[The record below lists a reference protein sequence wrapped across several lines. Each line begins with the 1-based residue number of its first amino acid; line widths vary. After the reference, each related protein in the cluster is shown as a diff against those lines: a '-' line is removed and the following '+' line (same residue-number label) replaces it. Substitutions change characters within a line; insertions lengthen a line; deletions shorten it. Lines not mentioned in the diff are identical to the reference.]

1 MTGYDISFYGSHNA
15 AYAISK
21 NGKIIEVLEVE
32 RLVNEK
38 NCGIAQY
45 KTVKPV
51 DILYLSKYFAEYIT
65 KKFGIKSFDICYYQ
79 NTDVIIDEV
88 TYKLH

>member
-21 NGKIIEVLEVE
+21 DGKIIEVLEIE
-32 RLVNEK
+32 RLVNDK

-45 KTVKPV
+45 
-51 DILYLSKYFAEYIT
+51 LSLIH
-65 KKFGIKSFDICYYQ
+65 I
-79 NTDVIIDEV
+79 
-88 TYKLH
+88 